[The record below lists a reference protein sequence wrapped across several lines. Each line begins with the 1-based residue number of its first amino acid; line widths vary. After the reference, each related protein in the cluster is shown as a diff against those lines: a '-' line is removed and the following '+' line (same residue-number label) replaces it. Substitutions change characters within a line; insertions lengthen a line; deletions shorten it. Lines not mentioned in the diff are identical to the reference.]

1 MSIKI
6 FIQFIISIQEF
17 EIHCHWDAHRQMMT
31 IGIYLVLLLF
41 CNYSLFKKYKALP
54 EGLRN
59 GF

>member
-1 MSIKI
+1 MINILSK
-6 FIQFIISIQEF
+6 
-17 EIHCHWDAHRQMMT
+17 IHCHWDAHRQMMT